1 MECLHNVQNVG
12 ELVEDLVKASQRH
25 RTVAPEFA
33 CEGLKRR
40 QPEKDKIL
48 FLEIYVTVEFLDGA
62 TSVPK
67 SVHRLVL
74 EKV

>member
-40 QPEKDKIL
+40 QPEMDVFCASSDEL
-48 FLEIYVTVEFLDGA
+48 
-62 TSVPK
+62 
-67 SVHRLVL
+67 
-74 EKV
+74 